1 MCEGGS
7 SHLFISERQYHSSS
21 ASCALFLPS
30 WFDLLF
36 FLSFLVNSLS
46 LLPSERIKEQV
57 SSKLETADAAL
68 GASARGGSFGM
79 IVGGGGGTSKDG
91 ANESALMKPANAAV
105 GLAVEGCEGQMTQI
119 AKMALFGAEPKA

>member
-1 MCEGGS
+1 MS
-7 SHLFISERQYHSSS
+7 S
-21 ASCALFLPS
+21 
-30 WFDLLF
+30 
-36 FLSFLVNSLS
+36 LSYS

-68 GASARGGSFGM
+68 GASARGGGFGL
-79 IVGGGGGTSKDG
+79 IVGGGGTSKDG